1 MSLSFIQHPHRDTQ
15 VDSSWSPRP
24 SISLYPNPPVAKSV
38 YCTIILWSTACILV
52 CLLIF
57 FCMLY
62 SIKLFCSLSFRR
74 SCCLS
79 LILSLG
85 LSLNLQ
91 VSYNVRPVNYSY
103 YLAPLVC
110 LLPSP
115 SLTIVQYVSKFSFNL
130 SLGLR
135 FVLLSPLSPYSPFF
149 PSLFFLMHLHV

>member
-91 VSYNVRPVNYSY
+91 VSYKVRPVNYSY

-115 SLTIVQYVSKFSFNL
+115 SLTIVQYVSVSF
-130 SLGLR
+130 
-135 FVLLSPLSPYSPFF
+135 LLICLLVCALFFFLLFPFSPLPFF
-149 PSLFFLMHLHV
+149 PMSLHV